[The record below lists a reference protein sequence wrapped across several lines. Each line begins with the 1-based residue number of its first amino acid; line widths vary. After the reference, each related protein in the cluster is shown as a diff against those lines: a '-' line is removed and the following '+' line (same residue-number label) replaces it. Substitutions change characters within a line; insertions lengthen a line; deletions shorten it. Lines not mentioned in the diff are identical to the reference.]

1 MNRVRGTL
9 SPAVLVSALL
19 FATAGCQP
27 GDKEG
32 EEYFTGVADTR
43 PYDQWL
49 AARSEI
55 PADLA
60 LGGQFR
66 TVPGHDA
73 AKGGDRVLRYRVQVE
88 KGLELDGRNLA
99 RAVHETLND
108 ARSWGGDG
116 TIGLERVSSGASSF
130 TVTVASTGTVNSWC
144 AKDGLD
150 TGEQRVSCNVASTR
164 RVMLNAWRWGTGS
177 ATYGDDLAN
186 YRRMLINHE
195 VGHRLGHLHETCARS
210 GAPAPVM
217 MQQTLTL
224 VTGGATCR
232 PNPWPRP

>member
-1 MNRVRGTL
+1 MNWARRTL
-9 SPAVLVSALL
+9 SPAVLIPGLL
-19 FATAGCQP
+19 LTTVACGPEDKESEKYVTAG
-27 GDKEG
+27 
-32 EEYFTGVADTR
+32 ADTR

-60 LGGQFR
+60 LSGQFL

-73 AKGGDRVLRYRVQVE
+73 AKGGDRVLRYRVQIE
-88 KGLELDGRNLA
+88 KGLQIDARYLA

-108 ARSWGGDG
+108 ARSWGGDA

-177 ATYGDDLAN
+177 STYGDDLAN

-195 VGHRLGHLHETCARS
+195 VGHRLGHMHETCERS

-224 VTGGATCR
+224 VTGGATCV